1 MTIEDTM
8 PHEMQEVIQKL
19 RRFAKEREWDQF
31 HTPENLAKSIMIE
44 AAELLADFQWEDPT
58 RRTGYKERA
67 EEEIADIFIYLLMF
81 CDKLGID
88 PVQAA
93 NAKIEINAKKYP
105 IAKSKGN
112 CLKYTRL

>member
-1 MTIEDTM
+1 MGRSN
-8 PHEMQEVIQKL
+8 PY
-19 RRFAKEREWDQF
+19 
-31 HTPENLAKSIMIE
+31 
-44 AAELLADFQWEDPT
+44 
-58 RRTGYKERA
+58 TGYKERA

-88 PVQAA
+88 PIESA

-105 IAKSKGN
+105 VAKCKGN